1 MCKGMGEHGVGQV
14 AAAVA
19 GVLLLLSARAQ
30 AEVRLPKM
38 LTSHGVLQRD
48 RPIHLWGWSDPGAC
62 LQLSLH
68 QQNVKTCAD
77 TLGMWS
83 TYLAPESAGGPYTL
97 TVTETGSNVGK
108 VVVDDLLIG
117 DVWFASGQSN
127 MEMPLKGFGADTPVK
142 DGVKEIAAATHPTIR
157 LLRFEHAASGFPLDE
172 VKSAWTECTPATA
185 QAFSAVAYFFGR
197 EIAEKEKVPVGLI
210 DATWGGTPI
219 ESWISLETIGSD
231 ASLMPLFHNR
241 AKFIAKQANYALQ
254 QAADKREDAA
264 AMAAGRPKPR
274 RQWHPGDL
282 DAWNPSYLYNGM
294 IAPATAYTVRG
305 FLWYQGES
313 NSNPEWAPLYTRE
326 MKALIEDWRGAW
338 GEGELPFLYVQ
349 IASFDSPLE
358 DWGQLRDAQRR
369 ALSEAN
375 TAMAVSLDVGTP
387 NNVHPPDKQTVGH
400 RLALGA
406 RALAYGE
413 RLEWSGPTLR
423 AVGRTT
429 DGVQV
434 WFDHADGLTASRP
447 VSGFELAGE
456 DGQFHPAQA
465 TIVGQSVQVR
475 SDAVAKPTQLRYGWA
490 NVTDARLANRSG
502 LPASTF
508 AVTF

>member
-1 MCKGMGEHGVGQV
+1 MRKGIGRV

-19 GVLLLLSARAQ
+19 GALLVVSAGAQ

-38 LTSHGVLQRD
+38 LTPHGVLQRD

-97 TVTETGSNVGK
+97 TVVETGAQTDVSAAK
-108 VVVDDLLIG
+108 AAVVDDLLIG

-142 DGVKEIAAATHPTIR
+142 DGATEIAAATHPTIR
-157 LLRFEHAASGFPLDE
+157 LLRFEHAANGFPLDE
-172 VKSAWTECTPATA
+172 AKGTWTECTPGTA
-185 QAFSAVAYFFGR
+185 QDFSAVAYFFGR
-197 EIAEKEKVPVGLI
+197 EIAEKENVPVGLI

-231 ASLMPLFHNR
+231 AALMPLFRSR
-241 AKFIAKQANYALQ
+241 ATFVAKQANYALQ

-264 AMAAGRPKPR
+264 AVEAGRPKPR
-274 RQWHPGDL
+274 RIWRPGDL

-313 NSNPEWAPLYTRE
+313 NSDPERAPLYTRE
-326 MKALIEDWRGAW
+326 MKALIEDWRKAW

-349 IASFDSPLE
+349 ISSFDSPRE
-358 DWGQLRDAQRR
+358 DWGQLRDGQRR

-375 TAMAVSLDVGTP
+375 TAMAVSLDVGTS
-387 NNVHPPDKQTVGH
+387 NNVHPPEKQTVGH

-413 RLEWSGPTLR
+413 RIEWSGPTLR
-423 AVGRTT
+423 AAGRTA
-429 DGVQV
+429 DGAQV
-434 WFDHADGLTASRP
+434 WFDHADGLTAPGP
-447 VSGFELAGE
+447 VRGFELAGE
-456 DGQFHPAQA
+456 DGHFHPAQA
-465 TIVGQSVQVR
+465 TIDGQSVQVR
-475 SDAVAKPTQLRYGWA
+475 SDAVTKPTQLRYGWA
-490 NVTDARLANRSG
+490 NVTDARLANHSG

-508 AVTF
+508 AVSF